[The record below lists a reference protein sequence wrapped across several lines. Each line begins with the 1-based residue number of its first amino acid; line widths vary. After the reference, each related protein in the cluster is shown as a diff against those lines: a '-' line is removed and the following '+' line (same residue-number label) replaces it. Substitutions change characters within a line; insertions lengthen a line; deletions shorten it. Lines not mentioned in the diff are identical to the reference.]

1 MRSNVVVR
9 ACLHCKKNFVLQKWK
24 RFITTHIYICGWQW
38 PLVAVVVITAEK
50 EEVRVVVSSLDHS
63 FLFRTDTFSDKQA
76 QSQSWSLFLVGSA
89 IIISILLY
97 SKLLLDVQAAHTA
110 SKWTLA

>member
-1 MRSNVVVR
+1 M
-9 ACLHCKKNFVLQKWK
+9 
-24 RFITTHIYICGWQW
+24 CGWQW

-76 QSQSWSLFLVGSA
+76 QSQSWSLFLVGNA

-97 SKLLLDVQAAHTA
+97 SKLLLVVQAAHTV